1 MVKKIGKAGS
11 IMSIFNWF
19 QKTDAVTVASRKEAS
34 TVSPDTGW
42 LQREVDELKQHVQ
55 VLSTRKRV
63 SKKQRQELLARVFSA
78 LDSAET
84 ALKRTSYVH

>member
-1 MVKKIGKAGS
+1 
-11 IMSIFNWF
+11 MSIFNWF
-19 QKTDAVTVASRKEAS
+19 QRTDTVAVLKKEGLS
-34 TVSPDTGW
+34 TVTPDTGW
-42 LQREVDELKQHVQ
+42 LQREVGELKQHVQ